1 MIGKK
6 IESYGSVKQG
16 KLHISYRDMF
26 LELLRQF
33 PDCRIRI
40 TIEKLYNKR
49 STPQNAYY
57 WGVVIAEFTQA
68 YYDTTGEFIT
78 SEEAHEILKRECN
91 FKEFVNEETGVIL
104 RVQQTTTNLST
115 VQYEIFLEKC
125 RRWVEEW
132 FGRRIPLPNEQ
143 AEMDFDR
150 QEKEFKFIK
159 YSNNLN

>member
-1 MIGKK
+1 MIIGKK

-26 LELLRQF
+26 LEMLSRF

-57 WGVVIAEFTQA
+57 WGVVISEFCQA

-91 FKEFVNEETGVIL
+91 FKELVNEDTGAIL
-104 RVQQTTTNLST
+104 RVPQSTVGLST
-115 VQYEIFLEKC
+115 VNFEIFLEKC

-143 AEMDFDR
+143 AEMDFER
-150 QEKEFKFIK
+150 QEKEFKFIV
-159 YSNNLN
+159 SPN